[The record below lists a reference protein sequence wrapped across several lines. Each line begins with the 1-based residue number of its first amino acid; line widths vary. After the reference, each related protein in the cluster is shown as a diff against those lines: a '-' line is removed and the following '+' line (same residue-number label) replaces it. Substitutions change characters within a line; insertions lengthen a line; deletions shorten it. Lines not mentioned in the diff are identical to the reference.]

1 MCLQKINELIT
12 QNRIKDA
19 INELTDFIY
28 LHQDCDEAYFLRGK
42 LFWRLGDKRR
52 AMNDYTYAVQ
62 LNPESPA
69 TRALENA
76 KDIQSFFNPDL
87 LNP

>member
-12 QNRIKDA
+12 LNRIKDA
-19 INELTDFIY
+19 IIELNNFIND
-28 LHQDCDEAYFLRGK
+28 HQDCDEAYFLRGK
-42 LFWRLGDKRR
+42 LYWRLGDKRN
-52 AMNDYTYAVQ
+52 AMNDYSRAAE
-62 LNPESPA
+62 LNPESRA

-76 KDIQSFFNPDL
+76 QDIQAFFNPDL

>member
-1 MCLQKINELIT
+1 MCLQKINELIS
-12 QNRIKDA
+12 QNRIDDA
-19 INELTDFIY
+19 IIELNNFING
-28 LHQDCDEAYFLRGK
+28 HPDCDEAYFLRGK
-42 LFWRLGDKRR
+42 LYWRLEDKRN
-52 AMNDYTYAVQ
+52 AMNDYSRAAE

-76 KDIQSFFNPDL
+76 QDIQTFFNPDL